1 MGIGQGRGAS
11 KRSRSRRRGS
21 STRAAPSSRDETT
34 SQRGE
39 RSEPSTDRDGASAM
53 GVADGA
59 GIVVAIPPMR
69 AGGQAT
75 AAVRRSL
82 RVPRSWGLRPT
93 DVTLIVFANAAL
105 IVAMW
110 VRHGQLPNLG
120 NAGAVLSAAGQL
132 TALLGTY
139 SAIVQV
145 VLMSRSPWLDQ
156 LFGIDRIAGWHRWLG
171 FATVFLI
178 CGHVVFT
185 TAGYAVS
192 NGHSFLSETWT
203 FLTTYPYMLMAYVAT
218 GLFIL
223 IAVASARAAR
233 RRLSYD
239 TWHFIHLFIYLAIAL
254 SFGHQLAVGTD
265 FERDPAAI
273 TYWVAL
279 YAVAALLVLSF
290 RVLIPLRLTM
300 RHRLR
305 VDALVEESPGIIS
318 IYITG
323 QNLAELPMRAGQ
335 FFKFRF
341 LARGIWW
348 RVHPFSLS
356 AAPNG
361 EYLRITVKQLGDF
374 TKAVRSLQP
383 GTPVIVE
390 GPYGIFTSLRRR
402 RPRALLIAGGIGITP
417 LRALLEEMPQ
427 RKNGIILL
435 YRARS
440 WHDVVFKAELDEL
453 VRARGGE
460 VHYIIGRRGTE
471 IHPYPLAPKYL
482 RTVAPDLRERDVF
495 ICGPREMIE
504 GVDESLASLGVP
516 AEQIHRERFAFL

>member
-1 MGIGQGRGAS
+1 MSNQQLPGTEPAIEHDS
-11 KRSRSRRRGS
+11 P
-21 STRAAPSSRDETT
+21 PSLE
-34 SQRGE
+34 
-39 RSEPSTDRDGASAM
+39 
-53 GVADGA
+53 VAQGA
-59 GIVVAIPPMR
+59 GAAVAIGPAR
-69 AGGQAT
+69 LGGQAT

-82 RVPRSWGLRPT
+82 RVPRSWGLRPA
-93 DVTLIVFANAAL
+93 DVTLIVFANASL
-105 IVAMW
+105 IVGMW
-110 VRHGQLPNLG
+110 VRHGQLPNPG

-139 SAIVQV
+139 SALVQV

-192 NGHSFLSETWT
+192 NGHSFFAETWT
-203 FLTTYPYMLMAYVAT
+203 FLTTYQFLVPAYVAT
-218 GLFIL
+218 ALFVL
-223 IAVASARAAR
+223 IAVVSVRAAR

-239 TWHFIHLFIYLAIAL
+239 TWHFIHLYIYLAIAL

-265 FERDPAAI
+265 FERDPAAVG
-273 TYWVAL
+273 YWLAL
-279 YAVAALLVLSF
+279 YVVAALLVLTF
-290 RVLIPLRLTM
+290 RVLIPVRM
-300 RHRLR
+300 MVRHGLR
-305 VDALVEESPGIIS
+305 VDALVEEAPGVIS

-323 QNLAELPMRAGQ
+323 RNLAELPMRAGQ

-361 EYLRITVKQLGDF
+361 EYVRITVKQLGDF
-374 TKAVRSLQP
+374 TKAVRHLKT

-440 WHDVVFKAELDEL
+440 WRDVVFKAELDEL
-453 VRARGGE
+453 IQARGGE
-460 VHYIIGRRGTE
+460 VHYIIGRRGSE
-471 IHPYPLAPKYL
+471 IHLYPLAPKYL
-482 RTVAPDLRERDVF
+482 RTVAPDLRERDIFV
-495 ICGPREMIE
+495 CGPKEMIE
-504 GVDESLASLGVP
+504 GVDESLAALGVP